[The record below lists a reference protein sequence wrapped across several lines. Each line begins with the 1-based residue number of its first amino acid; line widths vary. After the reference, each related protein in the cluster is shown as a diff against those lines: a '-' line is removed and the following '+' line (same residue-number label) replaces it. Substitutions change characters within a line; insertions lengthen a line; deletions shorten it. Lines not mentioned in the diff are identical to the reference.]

1 MSPLTKIA
9 TALALLL
16 GLGAQAAEGTGEA
29 TEEKVLR
36 LYNWSDYFAPDTLS
50 EFTRETG
57 IRVIYDVMDS
67 SETLEAKLMAGRS
80 GYDLIFPGDT
90 VAERLMRAA
99 ACSPSTRASCNTW
112 GT

>member
-1 MSPLTKIA
+1 MSALTKIA

-16 GLGAQAAEGTGEA
+16 GLGAQAAEGAGRRQRRRCCASTTGPII
-29 TEEKVLR
+29 
-36 LYNWSDYFAPDTLS
+36 SPPDTLS

-80 GYDLIFPGDT
+80 GYDLIFPG
-90 VAERLMRAA
+90 
-99 ACSPSTRASCNTW
+99 TRWRS
-112 GT
+112 G